1 LFLQN
6 QSPLCITAFYD
17 TRPGHIKQT
26 RGLIQALKEF
36 TRIQVADVFLS
47 DYNLFCI
54 FYDWLRF
61 MGGIPEK
68 NLTDMSKP
76 DLILGTGTHT
86 HIPMLLHRRSN
97 GGRAVTC
104 MTPEWPLAKFMDLCF
119 IPEHDAP
126 KTADNIATTMGPPN
140 TAVNRH
146 IHDPLQGL
154 VVIGGIDS
162 KTHHWHNEKMAD
174 QVRRMLDAQP
184 HISWT
189 LSTSPRTPHT
199 MAQLLADMA
208 QTDPN
213 TRFFP
218 FEQTDSG
225 WIEDRYAASSV
236 VWVSADS
243 VSMVYEA
250 LSAGCRVG
258 ILPVDWK
265 KRGGRLARAI
275 DILEKNNKIVSFA
288 SFMQHAKYPDHSP
301 LNEARRCAEKILERW
316 WPDRLQ

>member
-1 LFLQN
+1 MHN
-6 QSPLCITAFYD
+6 QPPLCITAFYD
-17 TRPGHIKQT
+17 TRPGHVKQT
-26 RGLIQALKEF
+26 RGLIHALKEF
-36 TRIQVADVFLS
+36 TPVQAAEVFLP
-47 DYNLFCI
+47 DYNLSRI
-54 FYDWLRF
+54 FHDWLGF
-61 MGGIPEK
+61 LGGKLK
-68 NLTDMSKP
+68 NKKSDPAKP

-86 HIPMLLHRRSN
+86 HIPMLLHRRRH
-97 GGRAVTC
+97 GGKVVTC
-104 MTPEWPLAKFMDLCF
+104 MTPEWPLAKYMDLCF
-119 IPEHDAP
+119 IPEHDTP
-126 KTADNIATTMGPPN
+126 KAADNIVTTVGPPN
-140 TAVNRH
+140 TAVNRD

-174 QVRRMLDAQP
+174 QVRRILDIQP

-199 MAQLLADMA
+199 MVHILADLA
-208 QTDPN
+208 KTGSN
-213 TRFFP
+213 TRFIP
-218 FEQTDSG
+218 FEQTGPG
-225 WIEDRYAASSV
+225 WIENRYAESNV

-265 KRGGRLARAI
+265 KKGVRLARAI
-275 DILEKNNKIVSFA
+275 ALLEKNNKIVSFA
-288 SFMQHAKYPDHSP
+288 SFMQDAVYPDHSH
-301 LNEARRCAEKILERW
+301 LNEARRCAAKILERW